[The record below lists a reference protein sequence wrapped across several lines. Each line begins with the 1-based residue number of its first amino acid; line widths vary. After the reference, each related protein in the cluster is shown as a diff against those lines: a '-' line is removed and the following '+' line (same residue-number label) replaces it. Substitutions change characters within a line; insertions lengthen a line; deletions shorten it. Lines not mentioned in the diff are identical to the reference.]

1 MIILALSSEAKARL
15 LNLLGTLQTLPT
27 TATSTTNN
35 LLNTANSSTNVTE
48 LLNTLN
54 TNGLVDTSLITNLLN
69 STTTNVTDLLNST
82 TTNVTDLLNTTTA
95 SATDLLN
102 TTTATA
108 TGLLNTT
115 TTATTNLLIDLLRL
129 RLLPSLN
136 ALRND
141 LTNRLNQTVQLS
153 TEYETLTGVLLAV
166 LSDYA
171 VLVESDGTMNF
182 VNLSKIET
190 VASL

>member
-69 STTTNVTDLLNST
+69 STTTNVTDLLN
-82 TTNVTDLLNTTTA
+82 TTTA

-115 TTATTNLLIDLLRL
+115 TTATTNLLIDLLKL

>member
-15 LNLLGTLQTLPT
+15 LNLLGTLQSLPT
-27 TATSTTNN
+27 TATSTTTTTTNVTD

-48 LLNTLN
+48 LLSTLN

-69 STTTNVTDLLNST
+69 TT
-82 TTNVTDLLNTTTA
+82 TTNVTDLLNTTTT
-95 SATDLLN
+95 SATNLLN

-166 LSDYA
+166 QSDYV
-171 VLVESDGTMNF
+171 VLVESDGTMHF